1 MNKYKILA
9 NNMLILAVGQL
20 SSKLLVYVMLRF
32 YTKVLGTA
40 GYGEMTVIINACD
53 LLISVM
59 SLSIASG
66 VMRFALDER
75 NNGKMVLSI
84 GVNTVIVGS
93 VVFLAFIPLIGKI
106 PFLAGYQWMIFIYV
120 SLGALKENC
129 SIYVRSRQSVALY
142 AVDGIVT
149 TVATVVYNLLL
160 LGVFKFG
167 IVGYIFSIV
176 LGNITSIIFLNV
188 TSKLYIQYRPFG
200 NDKSLRNSM
209 LRYSIPL
216 MPSQIMW
223 WIINVSDSFMVTE
236 MISKDAAGIYGFAY
250 RFPNLANLAMS
261 IFSQAWRM
269 TAITERNSRTTSNFY
284 SNAFSMMQT
293 ILFLACAGIMLILR
307 PLIMPFFASAGFE
320 TAYMYV
326 PILLGAVLFQ
336 SMDNFLGSIYEAAQ
350 ETTHSMTSSAIGAVT
365 NIVLNLALIN
375 AVGIIGAAAATIIS
389 YIVIFIYRVVD
400 TRKYLYM
407 KIYWLKIGVNLT
419 LLAGMALSVM
429 LLDFGVLQNVIN
441 AVIFILIG
449 ALNFKSCIQAVRLV
463 LNKNSA
469 GNNKK

>member
-1 MNKYKILA
+1 MNKYKTLA
-9 NNMLILAVGQL
+9 SNMLILAVGQL

-32 YTKVLGTA
+32 YTGVLGTA
-40 GYGEMTVIINACD
+40 GYGEMNVIVNACD
-53 LLISVM
+53 LLISVV

-75 NNGKMVLSI
+75 NNGKMVFSI
-84 GVNTVIVGS
+84 GINTILSCAVL
-93 VVFLAFIPLIGKI
+93 FLAVTPLIGKI
-106 PFLAGYQWMIFIYV
+106 PFLKGYEWMIFIYV
-120 SLGALKENC
+120 ELGAIKEVC
-129 SIYVRSRQSVALY
+129 AIYIRSRQSVALF
-142 AVDGIVT
+142 AIDGIVT

-188 TSKLYIQYRPFG
+188 TSKLFMQYRPFG
-200 NDKSLRNSM
+200 NDRTLRNSM

-223 WIINVSDSFMVTE
+223 WIINVSDSFMVLE
-236 MISKDAAGIYGFAY
+236 MIGKDASGIYSFAY
-250 RFPNLANLAMS
+250 RFPNLANLAMG

-293 ILFLACAGIMLILR
+293 ILFIACAGIMLILR
-307 PLIMPFFASAGFE
+307 PMIMPFFAAKGFE
-320 TAYMYV
+320 TAYLYV
-326 PILLGAVLFQ
+326 PILLGAVIFQ

-350 ETTHSMTSSAIGAVT
+350 KTTHSMTSSVIGAVT
-365 NIVLNLALIN
+365 NVVLNIVFIQAI
-375 AVGIIGAAAATIIS
+375 GIMGAAAATIIS
-389 YIVIFIYRVVD
+389 YIVVFVYRIVD
-400 TRKYLYM
+400 TKKYLYM
-407 KIYWLKIGVNLT
+407 KVYWLKIGVNLA
-419 LLAGMALSVM
+419 LLSGMAFSVM

-441 AVIFILIG
+441 VVIFILIA
-449 ALNFKSCIQAVRLV
+449 ALNFKSCIQAVKLV
-463 LNKNSA
+463 LNKKL
-469 GNNKK
+469 NKEK